1 MTEFSLLSLRVIR
14 EVAAL
19 GSFSAAADR
28 LGYTQSSVSRQVA
41 LAERAAG
48 WPLFA
53 RHGRGVSLTDAGRLL
68 LRHANAVLA
77 EVELARE
84 SLDDLRA
91 RPPGRLRLGAFS
103 TALAALVPRAM
114 ALFTERHPR
123 TRVWLR
129 EGTSSRQLPRVASGA
144 IELAIVSGL
153 HEPLAGVIRAPLLED
168 PLLLAAPRDH
178 PLAGAR
184 SVAADALRGE
194 RWIVGSADPRSELL
208 GAWNPSAWNPQVAY
222 VAREWTAKLG
232 LVAAGH
238 GVTLVP
244 GLAAPALPDR
254 IALIRIDHPEAI
266 RPTELAIHEAAAAQ
280 DGVRAFIEAVR
291 DVTAELAAE
300 LRRRLAP

>member
-1 MTEFSLLSLRVIR
+1 
-14 EVAAL
+14 
-19 GSFSAAADR
+19 
-28 LGYTQSSVSRQVA
+28 
-41 LAERAAG
+41 
-48 WPLFA
+48 
-53 RHGRGVSLTDAGRLL
+53 
-68 LRHANAVLA
+68 
-77 EVELARE
+77 
-84 SLDDLRA
+84 
-91 RPPGRLRLGAFS
+91 
-103 TALAALVPRAM
+103 
-114 ALFTERHPR
+114 
-123 TRVWLR
+123 
-129 EGTSSRQLPRVASGA
+129 
-144 IELAIVSGL
+144 L

-168 PLLLAAPRDH
+168 PLLLATPRDH

-266 RPTELAIHEAAAAQ
+266 RPTELAIHEPAAAQ